1 MNNRLDEY
9 LHELENRLR
18 FLPDA
23 DREAE
28 LTEIATHLDAL
39 IAGKIAGGRSDR
51 APFTAQN

>member
-1 MNNRLDEY
+1 MNNRLNKY

-28 LTEIATHLDAL
+28 LTGIATHLDAL
-39 IAGKIAGGRSDR
+39 IASK
-51 APFTAQN
+51 T